1 MNDGYATT
9 RRRLDGVFETRALL
23 QHPSQFLPFLLG
35 ILPGRCLT
43 VRFRWYAP
51 CDLASSERGLRGQ
64 RRTRHDHDE
73 RFAQL
78 TQACEDSGKPTEGRV
93 GHHALAEVVREEV
106 DVLVDGID
114 PAGLCRPLQLYSNA
128 ACPKTFVRILCD

>member
-1 MNDGYATT
+1 MQA
-9 RRRLDGVFETRALL
+9 RSVKAAPPARHLHAVHQLPELD
-23 QHPSQFLPFLLG
+23 
-35 ILPGRCLT
+35 
-43 VRFRWYAP
+43 AP
-51 CDLASSERGLRGQ
+51 PRHDDLDVLEQVPEVTRGQ

-78 TQACEDSGKPTEGRV
+78 TQAREDSGKLTEGRV
-93 GHHALAEVVREEV
+93 GHHALAEVVLEEV
-106 DVLVDGID
+106 DVLMDGID